1 MRPELIK
8 EKTYVPYSGNMAAA
22 EAMRQINPDVVA
34 AYPITPQT
42 EMMQLFANFVANG
55 LVDTEYIP
63 VESEHSAMSACV
75 GASAAGSR
83 AMTATAGPGLAYMW
97 EILGVASGMR
107 LPIVMAVANRA
118 LSAPI
123 NIHGDHSDM
132 MGARDHGWVMLFS
145 ENAEE
150 QYDNMIQAV
159 KITEDERVRLP
170 IMIGMDGFIISHS
183 IERVRL
189 LPDKSVE
196 EFVGELKPLYP
207 LLDIDN
213 PVAHGGLALA
223 DSYMEFK
230 RQQRE
235 AMMEAYRVI
244 KEVGEEFEEAFGKK
258 YEHIETYKTEDAD
271 YILVII
277 GSAAGTAKYVVD
289 RLREERG
296 IKAGVIKVRTF
307 RPFPY
312 YDIMD
317 AIEASNCRAV
327 GVFDRAETFGGAAG
341 PLFGEVATA
350 EQIRGH
356 LYPMIGF
363 IYGLGGRDTN
373 IQHIEEAIDK
383 LMRLAAGE
391 KIPLVNYLNLKA

>member
-8 EKTYVPYSGNMAAA
+8 EVTYVPYSGNMAAA

-42 EMMQLFANFVANG
+42 ELMQFFADFVANG

-75 GASAAGSR
+75 GAAAAGSR

-97 EILGVASGMR
+97 EVLGIASGMR
-107 LPIVMAVANRA
+107 LPIVMTVVNRA

-123 NIHGDHSDM
+123 NIHGDQSDM
-132 MGARDHGWVMLFS
+132 MGARDQGWIMLFS

-150 QYDNMIQAV
+150 QYDNLVQAF
-159 KITEDERVRLP
+159 KIAEDERTRLP
-170 IMIGMDGFIISHS
+170 VMVGMDGFVISHA

-189 LPDKSVE
+189 LPDKAVE
-196 EFVGELKPLYP
+196 EFVGEPKVMYP
-207 LLDIDN
+207 LLDVDN
-213 PVAHGGLALA
+213 PVTHGPVAMT

-235 AMMEAYRVI
+235 AMMEAYKVI
-244 KEVGEEFEEAFGKK
+244 REVGQQFEEAFGKK
-258 YEHIETYKTEDAD
+258 YEHIETYMIDDAD
-271 YILVII
+271 YVLIII
-277 GSAAGTAKYVVD
+277 GSTAGTAKYVINK
-289 RLREERG
+289 LRKEKG
-296 IKAGVIKVRTF
+296 IKVGLIKIRTY

-312 YDIMD
+312 YDVMD
-317 AIEASNCRAV
+317 ALEASNAKAV
-327 GVFDRAETFGGAAG
+327 GVFDRAETFGAVGG
-341 PLFGEVATA
+341 PLYSDIATA
-350 EQIRGH
+350 MYLRGKT
-356 LYPMIGF
+356 YPIVSF

-373 IQHIEEAIDK
+373 VHHIEEAIDK
-383 LMRLAAGE
+383 VMAKAAGKE
-391 KIPLVNYLNLKA
+391 VPLINYLNLNE

>member
-8 EKTYVPYSGNMAAA
+8 EVTYVPYSGNMAAA

-42 EMMQLFANFVANG
+42 ELMQFFADFVANG
-55 LVDTEYIP
+55 LVDSEYVT

-75 GASAAGSR
+75 GAAAAGSR

-97 EILGVASGMR
+97 EVLGIASGMR
-107 LPIVMAVANRA
+107 LPIVMTVVNRA

-123 NIHGDHSDM
+123 NIHGDQSDM
-132 MGARDHGWVMLFS
+132 MGARDQGWIMLFS

-150 QYDNMIQAV
+150 QYDNLIQA
-159 KITEDERVRLP
+159 IRIAEDERTRLP
-170 IMIGMDGFIISHS
+170 VMVGMDGFVISHA

-189 LPDKSVE
+189 LPDRAVE
-196 EFVGELKPLYP
+196 EFVGELNPMYP
-207 LLDIDN
+207 LLDVDN
-213 PVAHGGLALA
+213 PVTHGAVA
-223 DSYMEFK
+223 MTDSYMEFK

-235 AMMEAYRVI
+235 AMMNAYKVI
-244 KEVGEEFEEAFGKK
+244 KEVGEAFEEAFGRK

-271 YILVII
+271 YILVIT

-289 RLREERG
+289 KLREEKS
-296 IKAGVIKVRTF
+296 IKAGLIKIRTF

-312 YDIMD
+312 NDVMD
-317 AIEASNCRAV
+317 AIEASNCKAI
-327 GVFDRAETFGGAAG
+327 GIFDRAETFGGASG
-341 PLFGEVATA
+341 PLFEEVATT
-350 EQIRGH
+350 QYLRRKY
-356 LYPMIGF
+356 YPMTGF

-373 IQHIEEAIDK
+373 VNHIEEAIDK

-391 KIPLVNYLNLKA
+391 EIPLVNYLNLKE

>member
-8 EKTYVPYSGNMAAA
+8 EVTYVPYSGNMAAA

-42 EMMQLFANFVANG
+42 ELMQFFADFVANG
-55 LVDTEYIP
+55 LVDSEYIP

-75 GASAAGSR
+75 GAAAAGSR

-97 EILGVASGMR
+97 EVLGIASGMR
-107 LPIVMAVANRA
+107 LPIVMTVVNRA

-123 NIHGDHSDM
+123 NIHGDQSDM
-132 MGARDHGWVMLFS
+132 MGARDQGWIMLFS

-150 QYDNMIQAV
+150 QYDNLIQA
-159 KITEDERVRLP
+159 IRIAEDERTRLP
-170 IMIGMDGFIISHS
+170 VMVGMDGFVISHA

-189 LPDKSVE
+189 LPDRAVE
-196 EFVGELKPLYP
+196 EFVGELNPMYP
-207 LLDIDN
+207 LLDVDN
-213 PVAHGGLALA
+213 PVTHGAVA
-223 DSYMEFK
+223 MTDSYMEFK

-235 AMMEAYRVI
+235 AMTNAYKVI
-244 KEVGEEFEEAFGKK
+244 KEVGEAFEEAFGRK

-271 YILVII
+271 YILVIT

-289 RLREERG
+289 KLREEKS
-296 IKAGVIKVRTF
+296 IKAGLIKIRTF

-312 YDIMD
+312 NDVMD
-317 AIEASNCRAV
+317 AIEASNCKAI
-327 GVFDRAETFGGAAG
+327 GIFDRAETFGGASG
-341 PLFGEVATA
+341 PLFEEVATA
-350 EQIRGH
+350 QYLKRKY
-356 LYPMIGF
+356 YPMTGF

-373 IQHIEEAIDK
+373 VNHIEEAIDK

-391 KIPLVNYLNLKA
+391 EIPLVNYLNLKE

>member
-8 EKTYVPYSGNMAAA
+8 EVTYVPYSGNMAAA

-42 EMMQLFANFVANG
+42 ELMQFFADFVANG
-55 LVDTEYIP
+55 LVDSEYIP

-75 GASAAGSR
+75 GAAAAGSR

-97 EILGVASGMR
+97 EVLGIASGMR
-107 LPIVMAVANRA
+107 LPIVMTVVNRA

-123 NIHGDHSDM
+123 NIHGDQSDM
-132 MGARDHGWVMLFS
+132 MGARDQGWIMLFS

-150 QYDNMIQAV
+150 QYDNLIQA
-159 KITEDERVRLP
+159 IRIAEDERTKLP
-170 IMIGMDGFIISHS
+170 VMVGMDGFVISHA

-189 LPDKSVE
+189 LPDKAVE
-196 EFVGELKPLYP
+196 EFVGELQAMYP
-207 LLDIDN
+207 LLDVDN
-213 PVAHGGLALA
+213 PVTHGAVA
-223 DSYMEFK
+223 MTDSYMEFK

-235 AMMEAYRVI
+235 AMMNAYKVI
-244 KEVGEEFEEAFGKK
+244 REVGEAFEEAFGRK

-271 YILVII
+271 YILVIT

-289 RLREERG
+289 KLREEKG
-296 IKAGVIKVRTF
+296 IKAGVIKIRTF

-312 YDIMD
+312 YDVMD
-317 AIEASNCRAV
+317 AIEASNCKAI
-327 GVFDRAETFGGAAG
+327 GILDRAETFGGAAG
-341 PLFGEVATA
+341 PLFEEVATA
-350 EQIRGH
+350 QYLRRKY
-356 LYPMIGF
+356 YPMTGF

-373 IQHIEEAIDK
+373 VNHIEEAIDK

-391 KIPLVNYLNLKA
+391 EIPLVNYLNLKE

>member
-8 EKTYVPYSGNMAAA
+8 EVTYVPYSGNMAAA

-42 EMMQLFANFVANG
+42 ELMQFFADFVANG
-55 LVDTEYIP
+55 LVDSEYVT

-75 GASAAGSR
+75 GAAAAGSR

-97 EILGVASGMR
+97 EVLGIASGMR
-107 LPIVMAVANRA
+107 LPIVMTVVNRA

-123 NIHGDHSDM
+123 NIHGDQSDM
-132 MGARDHGWVMLFS
+132 MGARDQGWIMLFS

-150 QYDNMIQAV
+150 QYDNLIQA
-159 KITEDERVRLP
+159 IRIAEDERTRLP
-170 IMIGMDGFIISHS
+170 VMVGMDGFVISHA

-189 LPDKSVE
+189 LPDRAVE
-196 EFVGELKPLYP
+196 EFVGELKPMYP
-207 LLDIDN
+207 LLDVDN
-213 PVAHGGLALA
+213 PVTHGAVA
-223 DSYMEFK
+223 MTDSYMEFK

-235 AMMEAYRVI
+235 AMTNAYKVI
-244 KEVGEEFEEAFGKK
+244 KEVGEAFEEAFGRK

-271 YILVII
+271 YILVIT

-289 RLREERG
+289 KLREEKG
-296 IKAGVIKVRTF
+296 IKAGLIKVRTF

-312 YDIMD
+312 DDVMD
-317 AIEASNCRAV
+317 AIEASNCKAI
-327 GVFDRAETFGGAAG
+327 GVFDRAETFGGASG
-341 PLFGEVATA
+341 PLFEEVATT
-350 EQIRGH
+350 QYLRRKY
-356 LYPMIGF
+356 YPMTGF

-373 IQHIEEAIDK
+373 VNHIEEAIDR

-391 KIPLVNYLNLKA
+391 EIPLVNYLNLKE

>member
-8 EKTYVPYSGNMAAA
+8 EVTYVPYSGNMAAA

-42 EMMQLFANFVANG
+42 ELMQFFADFVANG
-55 LVDTEYIP
+55 LVDSEYIP

-75 GASAAGSR
+75 GAAAAGSR

-97 EILGVASGMR
+97 EVLGIASGMR
-107 LPIVMAVANRA
+107 LPIVMTVVNRA

-123 NIHGDHSDM
+123 NIHGDQSDM
-132 MGARDHGWVMLFS
+132 MGARDQGWIMLFS

-150 QYDNMIQAV
+150 QYDNLIQA
-159 KITEDERVRLP
+159 IRIAEDGRTRLP
-170 IMIGMDGFIISHS
+170 VMVGMDGFVISHA

-189 LPDKSVE
+189 LPDRAVE
-196 EFVGELKPLYP
+196 EFVGELKPMYP
-207 LLDIDN
+207 LLDVDN
-213 PVAHGGLALA
+213 PVTHGAVA
-223 DSYMEFK
+223 MTDSYMEFK

-235 AMMEAYRVI
+235 AMTNAYKVI
-244 KEVGEEFEEAFGKK
+244 KEVGEAFEEAFGRK

-271 YILVII
+271 YILVIT

-289 RLREERG
+289 KLREEKS
-296 IKAGVIKVRTF
+296 IKAGLIKIRTF

-312 YDIMD
+312 DDVMD
-317 AIEASNCRAV
+317 AIEASNCKAI
-327 GVFDRAETFGGAAG
+327 GIFDRAETFGGASG
-341 PLFGEVATA
+341 PLFEEVATT
-350 EQIRGH
+350 QYLRRKY
-356 LYPMIGF
+356 YPMTGF

-373 IQHIEEAIDK
+373 VNHIEEAIDK

-391 KIPLVNYLNLKA
+391 EIPLVNYLNLKE

>member
-8 EKTYVPYSGNMAAA
+8 EITYVPYSGNMAAA

-42 EMMQLFANFVANG
+42 ELMQFFADFVANG
-55 LVDTEYIP
+55 LVDSEYIP

-75 GASAAGSR
+75 GAAAAGSR

-97 EILGVASGMR
+97 EVLGIASGMR
-107 LPIVMAVANRA
+107 LPIVMTVVNRA

-123 NIHGDHSDM
+123 NIHGDQSDM
-132 MGARDHGWVMLFS
+132 MGARDQGWIMFFS

-150 QYDNMIQAV
+150 QYDNLIQA
-159 KITEDERVRLP
+159 IRIAEDERTRLP
-170 IMIGMDGFIISHS
+170 VMVGMDGFVISHA

-189 LPDKSVE
+189 LPDRAVE

-207 LLDIDN
+207 LLDVDN
-213 PVAHGGLALA
+213 PVTHGAVA
-223 DSYMEFK
+223 MTDSYMEFK

-235 AMMEAYRVI
+235 AMMNAYEVI
-244 KEVGEEFEEAFGKK
+244 KEVGKAFEEAFGRK
-258 YEHIETYKTEDAD
+258 YEHIETYRTEDAD
-271 YILVII
+271 YILVIT

-289 RLREERG
+289 KLREEKG
-296 IKAGVIKVRTF
+296 IKAGVIKIRTF

-312 YDIMD
+312 DDVMD
-317 AIEASNCRAV
+317 AIEASNCKAI
-327 GVFDRAETFGGAAG
+327 GVCDRAETFGGTSG
-341 PLFGEVATA
+341 PLFEEVATA
-350 EQIRGH
+350 QFLRH
-356 LYPMIGF
+356 KHYPMVGF

-373 IQHIEEAIDK
+373 VNHIEEAIDK

-391 KIPLVNYLNLKA
+391 EIPLVNYLNLKE

>member
-8 EKTYVPYSGNMAAA
+8 EVTYVPYSGNMAAA

-42 EMMQLFANFVANG
+42 ELMQFFADFVANG
-55 LVDTEYIP
+55 LVDSEYIP

-75 GASAAGSR
+75 GAAAAGSR

-97 EILGVASGMR
+97 EVLGIASGMR
-107 LPIVMAVANRA
+107 LPIVMTVVNRA

-123 NIHGDHSDM
+123 NIHGDQSDM
-132 MGARDHGWVMLFS
+132 MGARDQGWIMLFS

-150 QYDNMIQAV
+150 QYDNLIQA
-159 KITEDERVRLP
+159 IRIAEDERTRLP
-170 IMIGMDGFIISHS
+170 VMVGMDGFVISHA

-189 LPDKSVE
+189 LPDRAVE
-196 EFVGELKPLYP
+196 EFIGELKPMYP
-207 LLDIDN
+207 LLDVDN
-213 PVAHGGLALA
+213 PVTHGAVA
-223 DSYMEFK
+223 MTDSYMEFK

-235 AMMEAYRVI
+235 AMMNAYKVI
-244 KEVGEEFEEAFGKK
+244 REVGEAFEEAFGRK

-271 YILVII
+271 YILVIV
-277 GSAAGTAKYVVD
+277 GSTAGTAKYVVD
-289 RLREERG
+289 KLREEKG
-296 IKAGVIKVRTF
+296 IKAGVIKIRTF

-312 YDIMD
+312 YDVMD
-317 AIEASNCRAV
+317 AIEASNCKAI
-327 GVFDRAETFGGAAG
+327 GIFDRAETFGGASG
-341 PLFGEVATA
+341 PLFEEVATA
-350 EQIRGH
+350 QH
-356 LYPMIGF
+356 LRRKYYPMTGF

-373 IQHIEEAIDK
+373 VNHIEEAIDK

-391 KIPLVNYLNLKA
+391 EIPLVNYLNLKE

>member
-8 EKTYVPYSGNMAAA
+8 EVTYVPYSGNMAAA

-42 EMMQLFANFVANG
+42 ELMQFFADFVANG
-55 LVDTEYIP
+55 LVDSEYVT

-75 GASAAGSR
+75 GAAAAGSR

-97 EILGVASGMR
+97 EVLGIASGMR
-107 LPIVMAVANRA
+107 LPIVMTVVNRA

-123 NIHGDHSDM
+123 NIHGDQSDM
-132 MGARDHGWVMLFS
+132 MGARDQGWIMLFS

-150 QYDNMIQAV
+150 QYDNLIQA
-159 KITEDERVRLP
+159 IRIAEDERTRLP
-170 IMIGMDGFIISHS
+170 VMVGMDGFVISHA

-189 LPDKSVE
+189 LPDRAVE
-196 EFVGELKPLYP
+196 EFVGELKPMYP
-207 LLDIDN
+207 LLDVDN
-213 PVAHGGLALA
+213 PVTHGAVA
-223 DSYMEFK
+223 MTDSYMEFK

-235 AMMEAYRVI
+235 AMTNAYKVI
-244 KEVGEEFEEAFGKK
+244 KEVGEAFEEAFGRK

-271 YILVII
+271 YILVIT

-289 RLREERG
+289 KLREEKG
-296 IKAGVIKVRTF
+296 IKAGLIKIRTF

-312 YDIMD
+312 DDVMD
-317 AIEASNCRAV
+317 AIEASNCKAI
-327 GVFDRAETFGGAAG
+327 GIFDRAETFGGASG
-341 PLFGEVATA
+341 PLFEEVATT
-350 EQIRGH
+350 QYLRRKY
-356 LYPMIGF
+356 YPMTGF

-373 IQHIEEAIDK
+373 VNHIEEAIDK

-391 KIPLVNYLNLKA
+391 EIPLVNYLNLKE

>member
-8 EKTYVPYSGNMAAA
+8 EVTYVPYSGNMAAA

-42 EMMQLFANFVANG
+42 ELMQFFADFVANG
-55 LVDTEYIP
+55 LVDSEYIP

-75 GASAAGSR
+75 GAAAAGSR

-97 EILGVASGMR
+97 EVLGIASGMR
-107 LPIVMAVANRA
+107 LPIVMTVVNRA

-123 NIHGDHSDM
+123 NIHGDQSDM
-132 MGARDHGWVMLFS
+132 MGARDQGWIMLFS

-150 QYDNMIQAV
+150 QYDNLIQA
-159 KITEDERVRLP
+159 IRIAEDERTRLP
-170 IMIGMDGFIISHS
+170 VMVGMDGFVISHA

-189 LPDKSVE
+189 LPDRAVE
-196 EFVGELKPLYP
+196 EFVGELKPMYP
-207 LLDIDN
+207 LLDVDN
-213 PVAHGGLALA
+213 PVTHGAVA
-223 DSYMEFK
+223 MTDSYMEFK

-235 AMMEAYRVI
+235 AMTNAYKVI
-244 KEVGEEFEEAFGKK
+244 KEVGEAFEEAFGRK

-271 YILVII
+271 YILVIT

-289 RLREERG
+289 KLREEKS
-296 IKAGVIKVRTF
+296 IKAGLIKIRTF

-312 YDIMD
+312 NDVMD
-317 AIEASNCRAV
+317 AIEASNCKAI
-327 GVFDRAETFGGAAG
+327 GIFDRAETFGGASG
-341 PLFGEVATA
+341 PLFEEVATT
-350 EQIRGH
+350 QYLRRKY
-356 LYPMIGF
+356 YPMTGF

-373 IQHIEEAIDK
+373 VNHIEEAIDK

-391 KIPLVNYLNLKA
+391 EIPLVNYLNLKE

>member
-8 EKTYVPYSGNMAAA
+8 EVTYVPYSGNMAAA

-42 EMMQLFANFVANG
+42 ELMQSFADFVANG
-55 LVDTEYIP
+55 LVDTEFIT

-97 EILGVASGMR
+97 EVLGIASGMR
-107 LPIVMAVANRA
+107 LPIVMTVVNRA

-123 NIHGDHSDM
+123 NIHGDQSDM
-132 MGARDHGWVMLFS
+132 MGARDQGWIMLFS

-150 QYDNMIQAV
+150 QYDNLIQAV
-159 KITEDERVRLP
+159 KIAENEETRLP
-170 IMIGMDGFIISHS
+170 VMVGMDGFVISHS

-189 LPDKSVE
+189 LPDKAVE
-196 EFVGELKPLYP
+196 EFVGEFNPLYP
-207 LLDIDN
+207 LLDVDN
-213 PVAHGGLALA
+213 PVTHGPVAMT

-235 AMMEAYRVI
+235 AMSKAYDVI
-244 KEVGEEFEEAFGKK
+244 KEVGKQFEEAFGKR
-258 YEHIETYKTEDAD
+258 YEHIEAYKTEDAE
-271 YILVII
+271 YILVIT

-289 RLREERG
+289 RLRKEKG
-296 IKAGVIKVRTF
+296 IKAGIIKVRTY

-312 YDIMD
+312 SDLMD
-317 AIEASNCRAV
+317 AIEASNCKAV
-327 GVFDRAETFGGAAG
+327 GIFDRAETFGALGG
-341 PLFGEVATA
+341 PLYSDVATA
-350 EQIRGH
+350 MH
-356 LYPMIGF
+356 LRNKHYPLVSF

-373 IQHIEEAIDK
+373 QNHIEEAIDK
-383 LMRLAAGE
+383 LIQKAAG
-391 KIPLVNYLNLKA
+391 KDVPLVNYLNLRE